1 MAVDL
6 VHTVAD
12 VPRLIFDSKY
22 KVASSSDRYP
32 NADHYQMLAYCTAL
46 DVRRAWLVYA
56 QGGAGPV
63 ERLIRNT
70 NNSIVEYPLD
80 LRARPSELLAQVEVL
95 AARAWAASEPQLVTA
110 SPA

>member
-6 VHTVAD
+6 VHSIAG
-12 VPRLIFDSKY
+12 VPRLIFDAKY
-22 KVASSSDRYP
+22 KVASTGDRYP
-32 NADHYQMLAYCTAL
+32 NADHYQMLAYCKAL

-70 NNSIVEYPLD
+70 DISIVEYPLD
-80 LRARPSELLAQVEVL
+80 LRARPRELLAQVDLL
-95 AARAWAASEPQLVTA
+95 AARAWAASETQLVTA
-110 SPA
+110 S